1 MQRLSLASPPAL
13 SVPSKRCV
21 GLTPFREEKEPHKP
35 HAQQA
40 WLQDAEE
47 RAKAADAEAWRED
60 AGYHPLP
67 KGPAAHEADPPVPPP
82 RATSLPSGT
91 GDAASGVRKR
101 SEGATFLLQLR
112 AIGNAS

>member
-1 MQRLSLASPPAL
+1 MQRLSPASPPAL
-13 SVPSKRCV
+13 SGPSKRCV
-21 GLTPFREEKEPHKP
+21 GLTPFREEKEPHTP

-82 RATSLPSGT
+82 RATSLSSGT
-91 GDAASGVRKR
+91 RNAASGVREL

-112 AIGNAS
+112 AIGRAS